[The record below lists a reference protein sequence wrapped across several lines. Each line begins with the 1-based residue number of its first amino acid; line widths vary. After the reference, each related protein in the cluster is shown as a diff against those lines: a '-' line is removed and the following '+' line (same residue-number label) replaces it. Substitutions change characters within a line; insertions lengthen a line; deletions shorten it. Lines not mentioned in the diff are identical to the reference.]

1 MTEVKF
7 EGETGRLHR
16 ALAQCHDMVVRRSAV
31 FESLN
36 LSTGEKVLDVGCG
49 GGFYT
54 YEAAQFVGSTG
65 QVCAIDISEDQI
77 GAARQKCTDF
87 PWVECRAADVLD
99 LPYEDSAFDAIYGV
113 QVLEFVANADDGL
126 KELLRV
132 LKPGGRLVILSTNW
146 NSLVWFSTQPERMKK
161 MLTAFDQHAP
171 YPDFPAELPSKLR
184 KIGMKAV
191 IQKPLSILNMSYNEN
206 SYSYWIAKGIKQF
219 VLGRELVDV
228 AEVEDWFEEFEK
240 LEREGAFFFCSTSV
254 ITEVLKTS

>member
-16 ALAQCHDMVVRRSAV
+16 ALAQCHDMVVRRSSV

-65 QVCAIDISEDQI
+65 RVCAVDISEDQI
-77 GAARQKCTDF
+77 GAANQRCNDF
-87 PWVECRAADVLD
+87 PWVECRVADVTD
-99 LPYEDSAFDAIYGV
+99 LPYEDLAFDAIYGV
-113 QVLEFVANADDGL
+113 QVLEFVANVDDGL

-146 NSLVWFSTQPERMKK
+146 NSIVWYSTQPERMKK
-161 MLTAFDQHAP
+161 MLTAFDKHAP
-171 YPDFPAELPSKLR
+171 YPDFPSD
-184 KIGMKAV
+184 
-191 IQKPLSILNMSYNEN
+191 
-206 SYSYWIAKGIKQF
+206 F
-219 VLGRELVDV
+219 V
-228 AEVEDWFEEFEK
+228 
-240 LEREGAFFFCSTSV
+240 
-254 ITEVLKTS
+254 